1 MNSSNAQSNNMDK
14 DEATGIQQPIFQKYA
29 NSNTNTNFNP
39 NPNPQLNPMMNKQE
53 QFNNPQN
60 HENHVLD
67 SFSGLDGAKN
77 NDQANQNSL
86 KEQNQPKKE
95 IGETNS
101 EIKNEFS
108 VFENTNNQGD
118 SPPEQNNANQNN
130 TNIQNEQSQQN
141 SNINQTGE
149 YNRGMSKVLESNP
162 NPMIEHENDAKL
174 NEQNNG
180 SNDINAG
187 QNNQNILM
195 NNSNINQ
202 NDQNLNIP
210 LNSSQFKKGD
220 SNNNDSN
227 KNNNFENNNINVN
240 QMNNNNQINNPN
252 NNHQMIMSNPMINN
266 SKDNSQQNNPMNIN
280 DSMNMNNP
288 MDMNNQMNMNNPI
301 DMSNSMNKNN
311 QMFNNMM
318 NPLQNA
324 FLNNQMN
331 MPNDNN
337 NNNNTFNNNNQM
349 NIPNNN
355 NQMNMSN
362 SNINNQMNMPNNS
375 NNNNQM
381 NMSNSNINNQMN
393 MPNNSNNNNQMNMPI
408 NSNNNNNQMNMSN
421 NNPNNQMNMSNNSN
435 NNPNN
440 QMNNNP
446 MGQMNNNNIN
456 QNPNNQMPN
465 MNMNQNNNSNN
476 LMPQTKSILE
486 GNNNNNINSNNNQ
499 NIPAKSQAPNQ
510 NEPYSFSR
518 YKAASRTTLKNL
530 GDTSYLNS
538 VLQLLGTSRSLS
550 TYFIN
555 PKNTKFFV
563 DNMNSAPLAFVL
575 HRLFTH
581 FYPYPEKKV
590 PEVYEPETLLTIL
603 GSKNKIY
610 ASTNRRNPNDL
621 ILFILNYLHKE
632 INFIKTQYITSDTYT
647 NKQKAISEF
656 FENYYKS
663 NKSIISLN
671 FIWFEIKSQRCTR
684 CKTEFFSLRNYE
696 TLDLDLSYFYSMNYN
711 QALTIT
717 KCLEFQRYKQQKS
730 FCKKCQGYN
739 MMMNITNGI
748 ISLPNYLVFSLNR
761 ESSNNN
767 INLKSVPFLVE
778 EVIDLS
784 NFIELNE
791 SFSRYELQGIVSISW
806 QENKYVCF
814 GKSPVDH
821 KWYLYND
828 EKCFNGDINAVLD
841 LNNNNKGYIP
851 CILLYK
857 AINKSK

>member
-29 NSNTNTNFNP
+29 NTNTNTNFNP
-39 NPNPQLNPMMNKQE
+39 NPNPQLNPMMNK
-53 QFNNPQN
+53 
-60 HENHVLD
+60 HVLD
-67 SFSGLDGAKN
+67 SFSGLNGDKN
-77 NDQANQNSL
+77 SEQANQNSL

-118 SPPEQNNANQNN
+118 SPPEQNNTNQNN
-130 TNIQNEQSQQN
+130 PNIQNEQSQQN

-149 YNRGMSKVLESNP
+149 YNKGMSIVLESNP
-162 NPMIEHENDAKL
+162 NPMIGNDVKL

-195 NNSNINQ
+195 NNSNINP

-210 LNSSQFKKGD
+210 LNSSQFKNGD

-252 NNHQMIMSNPMINN
+252 NNHQMIMSNPMINS

-381 NMSNSNINNQMN
+381 NMPINSNNNNNKMN
-393 MPNNSNNNNQMNMPI
+393 MSNNSNNNNQMNMPI
-408 NSNNNNNQMNMSN
+408 NSNNNNNNQMNMSN

-446 MGQMNNNNIN
+446 QMNNNNIN

-499 NIPAKSQAPNQ
+499 NIPAKFQAPNQ

-647 NKQKAISEF
+647 DKQRAISEF

-684 CKTEFFSLRNYE
+684 CNTEFFSLRNYE

-767 INLKSVPFLVE
+767 INLKSVPFLIE

-841 LNNNNKGYIP
+841 LNNNNKVYIP